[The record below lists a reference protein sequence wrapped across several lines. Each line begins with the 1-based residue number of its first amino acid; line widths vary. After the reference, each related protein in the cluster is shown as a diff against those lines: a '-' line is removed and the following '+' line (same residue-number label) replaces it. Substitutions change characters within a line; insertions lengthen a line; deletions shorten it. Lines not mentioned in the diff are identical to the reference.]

1 MKWYDLKVL
10 IVEDELISVEY
21 LKEILTTF
29 GIQTIFE
36 AQSANEAINIAKE
49 HSLDFIFMDINIKG
63 NIDGIQ
69 CATHINTLYFV
80 PLIFTTAYVDNNT
93 MMEASCSNAFGYVIK
108 PFVPSDIK
116 AALMV
121 AKVQLQRLIQ
131 EEQKANDTSSSQTPN
146 KIVLAKEYQYH
157 LDSKTLTHLNI
168 PIRLTK
174 KEMQLLD
181 TFCKNLNQ
189 NISYDYLKEWIW
201 NEKNISDSA
210 IRDVIFR
217 LKKKVP
223 DMDLNNVPN
232 FGYVLRPMIDTSS

>member
-1 MKWYDLKVL
+1 
-10 IVEDELISVEY
+10 
-21 LKEILTTF
+21 
-29 GIQTIFE
+29 
-36 AQSANEAINIAKE
+36 
-49 HSLDFIFMDINIKG
+49 
-63 NIDGIQ
+63 
-69 CATHINTLYFV
+69 
-80 PLIFTTAYVDNNT
+80 VDNNT